1 MYCRLNQAII
11 NGCRIVCYQGITFTV
26 SFCEHS
32 HTFVKIDEF
41 VMELPGQ
48 MALRRDRHIHALLKI
63 LHVTTWTYNM
73 GLLDHCLGRSVL
85 ELITNCH
92 PQPPYQPLPILTFT
106 CTRTGKTLRYFFL
119 QNKES
124 FYSNL
129 LSKHLIFK

>member
-1 MYCRLNQAII
+1 MHCRLNQAII

-26 SFCEHS
+26 SSCEHS

-41 VMELPGQ
+41 VMGPPGQ
-48 MALRRDRHIHALLKI
+48 MALRRARHIHALLKI

-73 GLLDHCLGRSVL
+73 GLLDHCLGRTVL
-85 ELITNCH
+85 VPLLQD

-106 CTRTGKTLRYFFL
+106 CTRTGKTLGYFFCKIR
-119 QNKES
+119 NR

-129 LSKHLIFK
+129 LSKHLIFE